1 MVKINYFCMKTYN
14 NNNTYFCSYLRTT
27 KTPVSIGEKKCV

>member
-1 MVKINYFCMKTYN
+1 MVKINYFCMKTY